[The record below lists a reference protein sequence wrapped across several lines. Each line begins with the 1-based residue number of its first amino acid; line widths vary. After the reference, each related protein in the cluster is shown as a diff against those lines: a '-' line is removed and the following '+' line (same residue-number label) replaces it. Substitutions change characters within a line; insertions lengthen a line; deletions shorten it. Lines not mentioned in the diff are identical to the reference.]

1 MSRLLDPKRN
11 GKYPHEYAPAKSH
24 EGSAEAFAKRQRERL
39 EAARATAAEAKAKTR
54 NIKRE
59 SK

>member
-1 MSRLLDPKRN
+1 MLKSILDPKFA
-11 GKYPHEYAPAKSH
+11 YHPAKSH